1 MARFETENYRG
12 LSQRELVE
20 KYKQIFS
27 HAAGS
32 KISTGPVSK
41 VIQPSTGV
49 GLITPL
55 NISDVL
61 GEGNVI
67 RGEGIEFDSLNKW
80 FVAGL
85 PMYAVSISMFVTA
98 AWANNATVSLGIGLG
113 DPTVLPNTQG
123 QIVSGSYISR
133 FKDTQSGRG
142 TSRPNTFKF
151 NFSLV
156 GKAGSDPESIGVDL
170 GDKIFPVMWTEEI
183 SAQTVDI
190 YDVILS
196 VSRTVV

>member
-32 KISTGPVSK
+32 KTSSGPVSK
-41 VIQPSTGV
+41 VIQPSTGA

-55 NISDVL
+55 NISDL
-61 GEGNVI
+61 IGEGNII
-67 RGEGIEFDSLNKW
+67 RGEGIEFDSFNKW

-98 AWANNATVSLGIGLG
+98 AWANNASVSLGLGLG
-113 DPTVLPNTQG
+113 NPLILPNTQG

-133 FKDTQSGRG
+133 FKDTQTGRG
-142 TSRPNTFKF
+142 TTRPNTFKF

-156 GKAGSDPESIGVDL
+156 GKAGSDPESIGVNL

-183 SAQTVDI
+183 SAQTVEIQDLI
-190 YDVILS
+190 IS

>member
-32 KISTGPVSK
+32 KTAIGPLSR
-41 VIQPSTGV
+41 VIQPSAGP

-55 NISDVL
+55 DISSVL
-61 GEGNVI
+61 GEGNII
-67 RGEGIEFDSLNKW
+67 RGEGIEFDELNKW

-98 AWANNATVSLGIGLG
+98 AWANNATVSLGMGLG